1 MNWLV
6 AAKVIV
12 MSVAI
17 CGIATAQNFYRY
29 VDAQGN
35 IVVASTVESEAIE
48 RGYEVLDAQGRVIE
62 EIPASLSDELL
73 REQLLAERQAVLQ
86 QQRDNKLRS
95 LYTAGEDVEFAK
107 QSELAQLELIINN
120 LNGRIARLATEL
132 QNQQQKAA
140 LSERRG
146 ETVSDELLAEIASLE
161 AAINSA
167 ESEIALASQER
178 DSIAAR
184 YNADRAR
191 LEYLVER
198 ERAAIE
204 EAKRQLEARKLSQ

>member
-1 MNWLV
+1 MNWVV

-17 CGIATAQNFYRY
+17 SGIAIAQNFYRY

-35 IVVASTVESEAIE
+35 VVVASTVESEAIE

-62 EIPASLSDELL
+62 EIPASLSDEVL

-95 LYTAGEDVEFAK
+95 LYTSGEDVEFAK

-120 LNGRIARLATEL
+120 LNGRIARFATEL

-140 LSERRG
+140 LAERRG
-146 ETVSDELLAEIASLE
+146 QTVSDELLAQIASLE

-167 ESEIALASQER
+167 ESEIALAVQER